1 MRSGDG
7 SASGRGGEEV
17 GDRDLD
23 SMERYPMSSILIPR
37 SNSDS
42 VSPKILFG
50 SSQEG
55 NMRKFLS
62 DVFDFYIPTP
72 RVPCLGQLRPKVNHC
87 LFCYA
92 DDLERIHTAPCD

>member
-1 MRSGDG
+1 VVRWVRSGDG

-42 VSPKILFG
+42 VSPKIFFG

-72 RVPCLGQLRPKVNHC
+72 SCPMSGSVNAKSQS
-87 LFCYA
+87 LFVLLC
-92 DDLERIHTAPCD
+92 R